1 MQRQVNFLLKYVVG
15 TFLCGQFHIIT
26 ANIRSMDHLV
36 TRYTDI
42 EAVRKFQFF
51 FNGQKTLLEKL
62 VNMAKVVNISR
73 SDLQNYE
80 PRAEAQGYP
89 SHFCLLAHYGDA
101 PQIAAAIAVNF
112 PPFGEMCANIADAL
126 KENCSLK
133 EEDADFLR
141 FFEICDLD
149 EGAVKLV
156 IEAYAASKKG
166 KQTPLDYK
174 EIQRAVRLLQAYED
188 MLMASVY
195 SQV

>member
-1 MQRQVNFLLKYVVG
+1 MIVKHEMSWCLTKMKFSELVA
-15 TFLCGQFHIIT
+15 CE
-26 ANIRSMDHLV
+26 IREDQLWEYAIWFALF
-36 TRYTDI
+36 RYTDI

-133 EEDADFLR
+133 
-141 FFEICDLD
+141 
-149 EGAVKLV
+149 
-156 IEAYAASKKG
+156 
-166 KQTPLDYK
+166 
-174 EIQRAVRLLQAYED
+174 
-188 MLMASVY
+188 
-195 SQV
+195 